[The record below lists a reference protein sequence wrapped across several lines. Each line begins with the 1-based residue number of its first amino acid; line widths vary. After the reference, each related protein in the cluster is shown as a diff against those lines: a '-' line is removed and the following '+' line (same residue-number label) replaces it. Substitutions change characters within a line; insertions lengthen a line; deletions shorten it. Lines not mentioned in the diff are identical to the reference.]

1 MGFYI
6 FFSGQNGKKSVY
18 TSLVLHDMYYF
29 ILNMFLEITIF
40 IVIFCC
46 FGHQLSSLESLRV
59 GNTLK
64 KWQSSES
71 LI

>member
-1 MGFYI
+1 MGLYI

-40 IVIFCC
+40 YRYILLFWSPTFLLGISPS
-46 FGHQLSSLESLRV
+46 GKHPEKI
-59 GNTLK
+59 TIK
-64 KWQSSES
+64 
-71 LI
+71 